1 VTDVREERPVGIA
14 PLGEP
19 APMPPRPVVRAHRRR
34 VALVLGGFGVALV
47 ILTVLGGAI
56 GAYHVP
62 LGEVV
67 ASVLQRI
74 GIDVGQAPDR
84 VSEQVLWEIRFPRVV
99 LTMVVGG
106 SLACAGAVMQGTF
119 RNPLADPGVIGISSG
134 AALGAVAVIALGIA
148 PFGTWSIT
156 VAAFLGG
163 LAAVMLVY
171 GASREGGRTEIVTLV
186 LTGIAV
192 TAFTGAVIG
201 LMMFFSDDAQ
211 IRSITFW
218 TLGSTAGAT
227 WAKVAAVAPL
237 ALAGLLIAPLFGRSL
252 DLLSLGEGPAR
263 HLGVPV
269 ERLRIL
275 MIVIVAVLTAAAVAV
290 AGIIAFV
297 GLVIPHLVRTLIGPG
312 HRALI
317 VGSTLAGAAILV
329 GADLIARTIAAPAE
343 IPLGVLTALVG
354 SPFFFWQLRRTRARQ
369 GGWA

>member
-1 VTDVREERPVGIA
+1 MTDVRDERAVA
-14 PLGEP
+14 PAAP
-19 APMPPRPVVRAHRRR
+19 APAPTQESEAVPVRSTRR
-34 VALVLGGFGVALV
+34 VRLVIASFGLALVVLVVAA
-47 ILTVLGGAI
+47 GAI

-62 LGEVV
+62 VSEVIG
-67 ASVLQRI
+67 AVLQRI
-74 GIDVGQAPDR
+74 GIDAGATPSR

-99 LTMVVGG
+99 LTMLVGG
-106 SLACAGAVMQGTF
+106 SLACAGALMQGTF

-134 AALGAVAVIALGIA
+134 AALGAVAVIALGLA

-163 LAAVMLVY
+163 LGAVLLVY

-201 LMMFFSDDAQ
+201 LLMFFSDDAQ
-211 IRSITFW
+211 IRSVTFW

-227 WAKVAAVAPL
+227 WAKVAAIAPL
-237 ALAGLLIAPLFGRSL
+237 ALAGLLVAPLFGRSL
-252 DLLSLGEGPAR
+252 DLLALGEGPAR

-269 ERLRIL
+269 ERLRIV
-275 MIVIVAVLTAAAVAV
+275 MIVVVAVLTAAAVAV

-317 VGSTLAGAAILV
+317 VGSTLLGAAILV
-329 GADLIARTIAAPAE
+329 GADLVARTIAAPAE
-343 IPLGVLTALVG
+343 VPLGVLTALVG

>member
-1 VTDVREERPVGIA
+1 VTDVREQ
-14 PLGEP
+14 P
-19 APMPPRPVVRAHRRR
+19 APVAPAPPAGPLPLDVRPLHSRRR
-34 VALVLGGFGVALV
+34 TRIVIASFVVALVVLM
-47 ILTVLGGAI
+47 VLGAAI

-62 LGEVV
+62 IGDVV
-67 ASVLQRI
+67 GSVLDRI
-74 GIDVGQAPDR
+74 GIDAGPTPSR
-84 VSEQVLWEIRFPRVV
+84 VADQVLWEIRFPRVV
-99 LTMVVGG
+99 LTMLVGA
-106 SLACAGAVMQGTF
+106 SLACAGALMQGTF

-134 AALGAVAVIALGIA
+134 AALGAVAVISLGIA

-163 LAAVMLVY
+163 LGAVMLVY

-201 LMMFFSDDAQ
+201 LLMFFSDDAQ
-211 IRSITFW
+211 IRSVTFW

-227 WAKVAAVAPL
+227 WSKVAAIAPL
-237 ALAGLLIAPLFGRSL
+237 ALAGLLLAPVFGRSL
-252 DLLSLGEGPAR
+252 DLLALGEGPAR

-269 ERLRIL
+269 ERLRVL
-275 MIVIVAVLTAAAVAV
+275 MILVVAVLTAAAVAV

-297 GLVIPHLVRTLIGPG
+297 GLVIPHLVRTLIGPA
-312 HRALI
+312 HRALV
-317 VGSTLAGAAILV
+317 VGSAVLGAAILV
-329 GADLIARTIAAPAE
+329 GADLVARTIAAPAE
-343 IPLGVLTALVG
+343 VPLGVLTALVG

>member
-1 VTDVREERPVGIA
+1 VTDVREQRATATVLPPPSPETDDGS
-14 PLGEP
+14 PLHS
-19 APMPPRPVVRAHRRR
+19 ARRTR
-34 VALVLGGFGVALV
+34 IVISIFVVALVVLTLLGA
-47 ILTVLGGAI
+47 AI

-62 LGEVV
+62 VGDVIG
-67 ASVLQRI
+67 SVLHRI
-74 GIDVGQAPDR
+74 GIDAGPTPSR
-84 VSEQVLWEIRFPRVV
+84 VSDQVLWEIRFPRVV
-99 LTMVVGG
+99 LTMLVGA
-106 SLACAGAVMQGTF
+106 SLACAGALMQGTF

-163 LAAVMLVY
+163 LGAVMVVY
-171 GASREGGRTEIVTLV
+171 TASREGGRTEIVTLV

-201 LMMFFSDDAQ
+201 LLMFFSDDAQ
-211 IRSITFW
+211 IRSVTFW

-227 WAKVAAVAPL
+227 WPKVAAVAPL
-237 ALAGLLIAPLFGRSL
+237 ALAGLLIAPLFGKSL
-252 DLLSLGEGPAR
+252 DLLALGEGPAR

-269 ERLRIL
+269 ERLRVV
-275 MIVIVAVLTAAAVAV
+275 MIVVVAVLTAAAVAV

-297 GLVIPHLVRTLIGPG
+297 GLVIPHLVRTLIGPA

-317 VGSTLAGAAILV
+317 VGSTIVGAAILV

-343 IPLGVLTALVG
+343 VPLGVLTALVG